1 MNHMTKIIVEL
12 WDDDLSEHDVSELI
26 GYLLL
31 IDSKTYVV
39 KIHGLVGQK
48 TTLKSG
54 TMKYCIYK
62 DGE

>member
-1 MNHMTKIIVEL
+1 MSIKIIVEL
-12 WDDDLSEHDVSELI
+12 WEDNMSEYDVSDLI

-31 IDSKTYVV
+31 ADRKIYVV

-54 TMKYCIYK
+54 TLKYCIYK
-62 DGE
+62 EK